1 MREHPPYHPVLAPRR
16 SLWRI
21 FAAPVLLGIAGLAWT
36 VFWFYAA
43 AQVTESVDGWLAREA
58 KQGRE
63 ISCGDRQVLGYP
75 FRLEVVCKDVGI
87 ALTALAPPARAHLDR
102 LMVVAQVYDP
112 KLLITELTSPLSIDG
127 GNAARPLT
135 ARWTLAQA
143 SLRGRPDA
151 PQRMSVALDELRV
164 TSGDA
169 APLMQA
175 ARVELHGRIADD
187 SSAEKPVVELV
198 LRTIGAS
205 APTLHALAAEPADS
219 DIALTLRGLHDVTP
233 KPWPQR
239 FRDIQAAGGRIEVTQ
254 ARVRQGELLATARG
268 TLGVDPAGH
277 LAGELDLVVAGI
289 EKVIAPLGLEE
300 LLAKAAPQAGLP
312 GIHASDI
319 NSLIGTLDSIVPGLG
334 NIARRNAG
342 AGVAAGLNAL
352 GKATELEG
360 RKALALPL
368 RFAEGTIY
376 LGALPVGRTPALF

>member
-1 MREHPPYHPVLAPRR
+1 
-16 SLWRI
+16 
-21 FAAPVLLGIAGLAWT
+21 
-36 VFWFYAA
+36 
-43 AQVTESVDGWLAREA
+43 
-58 KQGRE
+58 
-63 ISCGDRQVLGYP
+63 
-75 FRLEVVCKDVGI
+75 
-87 ALTALAPPARAHLDR
+87 
-102 LMVVAQVYDP
+102 
-112 KLLITELTSPLSIDG
+112 
-127 GNAARPLT
+127 
-135 ARWTLAQA
+135 
-143 SLRGRPDA
+143 
-151 PQRMSVALDELRV
+151 
-164 TSGDA
+164 
-169 APLMQA
+169 MQA